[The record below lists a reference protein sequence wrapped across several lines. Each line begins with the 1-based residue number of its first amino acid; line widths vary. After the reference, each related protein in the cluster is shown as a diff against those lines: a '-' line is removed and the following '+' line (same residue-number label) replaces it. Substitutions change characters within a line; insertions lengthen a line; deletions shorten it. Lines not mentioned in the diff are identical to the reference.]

1 MITTRGH
8 LILLLAAVS
17 SSVLLALY
25 WADIA
30 NWLLLLSHPKADGLI
45 TEHQHVK
52 NLLFIAQGVLL
63 LILLVFSFLRKGA
76 SMLIKVVVSML
87 VIGWVLFTVLHFV
100 VAGVIS

>member
-1 MITTRGH
+1 
-8 LILLLAAVS
+8 
-17 SSVLLALY
+17 
-25 WADIA
+25 
-30 NWLLLLSHPKADGLI
+30 
-45 TEHQHVK
+45 VK